1 MSTFQKI
8 HYYGLIGKNYM
19 DKFVDATTG
28 LFYPQNLNWIVWVT
42 LIGLAIFGYLIGGL
56 NFAVLISK
64 KSYHEDIR
72 DFGSKNAGTTN
83 MMRTYG
89 KKAAI
94 ATLAGDIGKGLVACL
109 VGTLLLG
116 EAGGY
121 FAGVACVVGH
131 MYPIWFRFRGGKGIA
146 TTAAVILCMSPG
158 TFCVLIGLFLLIV
171 LWTKYISLGSVM
183 GMLLYPLIL
192 TRFSTLG
199 SAVRSIMVF
208 PARDLFAILI
218 MLLVIWKHRSNIIR
232 LWNGKENKF
241 SLHSSREKE
250 GKQG

>member
-1 MSTFQKI
+1 MSTFQQI
-8 HYYGLIGKNYM
+8 RYYGLIGRTYM
-19 DKFVDATTG
+19 DKFVDELG
-28 LFYPQNLNWIVWVT
+28 FFYPQNSNWVT
-42 LIGLAIFGYLIGGL
+42 LLVLLGLAIFGYLLGGL

-94 ATLAGDIGKGLVACL
+94 ATLAGDIGKGVIACL
-109 VGTLLLG
+109 VGALLMG
-116 EAGGY
+116 QAGGY
-121 FAGVACVVGH
+121 FAGIACVIGH

-158 TFCVLIGLFLLIV
+158 TAGVLIGLFLLIV

-183 GMLLYPLIL
+183 GMLLYPFIL
-192 TRFSTLG
+192 YRFSLMGPTI
-199 SAVRSIMVF
+199 RSYMVF
-208 PARDLFAILI
+208 PQRALFAILI

-241 SLHSSREKE
+241 SLHSSREKQE
-250 GKQG
+250 SQK